1 MRNGKS
7 SVLVIHVNWGGRSQ
21 KKKKKKTETQS
32 LLPTCQIEKLLVI
45 QSPFHSHL
53 KYFIK
58 IPNINLLAAL
68 TSISNPLEFCLVEA
82 IGHQGPNN
90 LIKGSRPPKWSEV
103 CNNKADLRLLKK
115 RPLETLSGHRHRP
128 AKSAEAE
135 RGRGNAAAAEEEL
148 RKELGPSLVDI
159 QAYK

>member
-1 MRNGKS
+1 MSNGKS
-7 SVLVIHVNWGGRSQ
+7 SVLVIHVNWGWRS

-45 QSPFHSHL
+45 QSPLPFSPH
-53 KYFIK
+53 FIK
-58 IPNINLLAAL
+58 VSNINLLAAL
-68 TSISNPLEFCLVEA
+68 TSISNPLECCLVEA

-135 RGRGNAAAAEEEL
+135 RGRGNAAAAAEEL
-148 RKELGPSLVDI
+148 RKELGPSLVDN